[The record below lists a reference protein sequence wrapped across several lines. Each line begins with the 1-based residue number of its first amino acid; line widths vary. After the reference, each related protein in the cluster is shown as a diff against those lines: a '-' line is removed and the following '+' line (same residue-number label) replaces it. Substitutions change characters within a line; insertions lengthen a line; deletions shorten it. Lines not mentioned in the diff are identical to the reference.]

1 MFSNAMNVVLGRKE
15 DKQMITGIYTIA
27 KIYCSNCG
35 QELGW
40 HYLRAY
46 DLKQKWKEGNFILEK
61 FKMLKEYK
69 QPPILLQQNNAIKAS
84 FQVLSKYVCVYV
96 CAHLG
101 LGRKFVYS
109 MHFFHLMYTYNKS
122 LLKESVYMKGNQ
134 NFLAS

>member
-1 MFSNAMNVVLGRKE
+1 MPTLFGGHTTQYGILPLLVYLRLSEQSNPLKHLVAQTGQAYMFSNAMNVVLGRKE

-69 QPPILLQQNNAIKAS
+69 
-84 FQVLSKYVCVYV
+84 
-96 CAHLG
+96 
-101 LGRKFVYS
+101 
-109 MHFFHLMYTYNKS
+109 
-122 LLKESVYMKGNQ
+122 
-134 NFLAS
+134 

>member
-1 MFSNAMNVVLGRKE
+1 MAEFDGRPLFSCRNCLNPLAFHHDLISKTFKAQTGQAYMFSNAMNVVLGRKE

-35 QELGW
+35 EELGW

-69 QPPILLQQNNAIKAS
+69 
-84 FQVLSKYVCVYV
+84 
-96 CAHLG
+96 
-101 LGRKFVYS
+101 
-109 MHFFHLMYTYNKS
+109 
-122 LLKESVYMKGNQ
+122 
-134 NFLAS
+134 